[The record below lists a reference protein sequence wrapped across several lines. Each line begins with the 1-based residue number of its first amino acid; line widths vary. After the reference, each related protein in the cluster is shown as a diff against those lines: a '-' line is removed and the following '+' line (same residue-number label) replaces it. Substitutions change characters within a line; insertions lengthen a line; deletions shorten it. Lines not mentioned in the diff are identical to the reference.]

1 MVQTIN
7 MPVKVYSGIRPPQA
21 LLDAMM
27 SNPPLPQVSQQTPS
41 TLTQPPQP
49 FGPPP
54 PNIPGDAPPSYE
66 DAMAD
71 DLGPI
76 DGPRR
81 EYTQPQQPPQQP
93 QIQESSPA
101 SEKTTQ
107 RLFPE
112 SGP

>member
-1 MVQTIN
+1 MVQAVS

-27 SNPPLPQVSQQTPS
+27 SNPPLPHVSTQTPS
-41 TLTQPPQP
+41 TPTHPPQS

-54 PNIPGDAPPSYE
+54 SNIPADAPPSYE
-66 DAMAD
+66 DAVAD

-81 EYTQPQQPPQQP
+81 EYTQPQMQG
-93 QIQESSPA
+93 SSPA

-112 SGP
+112 SGS